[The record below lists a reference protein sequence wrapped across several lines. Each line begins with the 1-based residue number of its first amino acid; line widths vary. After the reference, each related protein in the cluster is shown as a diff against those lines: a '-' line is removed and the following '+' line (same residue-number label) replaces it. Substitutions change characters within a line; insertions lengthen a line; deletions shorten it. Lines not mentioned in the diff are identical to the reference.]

1 MIMDYTEIVD
11 RVNTFHEVLKTTESR
26 DKIYT
31 PEEKAELKETIMAMD
46 NQSYDAYKKEYEL
59 TKNMNSLE
67 HQAYQDL
74 KANPVEEKV
83 FYDGRRNSLNDFNL
97 DQNSLNILSNPTP
110 AVNKKL
116 DAYKTDKPSTTNLKI

>member
-97 DQNSLNILSNPTP
+97 DKNSINILSNPTP

-116 DAYKTDKPSTTNLKI
+116 DTYKTDKPSTTNLKI

>member
-1 MIMDYTEIVD
+1 MIMDYPEIVE

-46 NQSYDAYKKEYEL
+46 NETYAAFKKEYHH

-67 HQAYQDL
+67 YQDYQDS
-74 KANPVEEKV
+74 KADPVEEKV
-83 FYDGRRNSLNDFNL
+83 FYDGRRNTLKDFNL
-97 DQNSLNILSNPTP
+97 DQTSLNILTSPTP
-110 AVNKKL
+110 VVNKKI
-116 DAYKTDKPSTTNLKI
+116 DIYKDDKPSNLNLKI